1 MFNLVEFIEMDGDLE
16 EKLEKLEGALKRD
29 EVIELGKCK
38 QQIVDTLSISSNKC
52 FKFWPWFCDLEKKCH
67 NQFVETT

>member
-1 MFNLVEFIEMDGDLE
+1 
-16 EKLEKLEGALKRD
+16 
-29 EVIELGKCK
+29 
-38 QQIVDTLSISSNKC
+38 LSISSNKC